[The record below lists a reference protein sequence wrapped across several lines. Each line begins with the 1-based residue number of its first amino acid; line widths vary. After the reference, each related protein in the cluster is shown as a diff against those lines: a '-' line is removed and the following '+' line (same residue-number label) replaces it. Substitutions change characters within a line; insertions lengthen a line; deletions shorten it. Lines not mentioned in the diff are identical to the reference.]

1 MRACFFCLRKSR
13 KSKNKNG
20 CPFERS
26 AAYAEKSLSGRIN
39 PL

>member
-1 MRACFFCLRKSR
+1 MFFLFPCFFEKG
-13 KSKNKNG
+13 KNKNG